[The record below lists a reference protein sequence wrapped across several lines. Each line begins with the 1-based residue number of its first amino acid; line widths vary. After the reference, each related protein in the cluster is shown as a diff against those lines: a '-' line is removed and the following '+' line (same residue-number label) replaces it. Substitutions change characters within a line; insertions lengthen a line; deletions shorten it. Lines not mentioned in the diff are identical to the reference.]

1 MLMEQ
6 NEKGR
11 DTIWRVVMAVTT
23 VLILLIGIFFL
34 TKLFTANPLEGTWSD
49 TENGMVLHIKSD
61 GVMEITQALEAETV
75 TVPVEYS
82 MDSNTKRFAVHIKD
96 EELEK
101 AAEETKDLTEQDLR
115 DIADVMEGTY
125 EYSVDE
131 QVLTLTEM
139 EYGSQKTFV
148 REED

>member
-11 DTIWRVVMAVTT
+11 DTIWSVVMAVTT

-75 TVPVEYS
+75 TIPVEYS
-82 MDSNTKRFAVHIKD
+82 MDRNTKRFAVHIK
-96 EELEK
+96 
-101 AAEETKDLTEQDLR
+101 EQDLR

>member
-1 MLMEQ
+1 
-6 NEKGR
+6 
-11 DTIWRVVMAVTT
+11 
-23 VLILLIGIFFL
+23 
-34 TKLFTANPLEGTWSD
+34 
-49 TENGMVLHIKSD
+49 
-61 GVMEITQALEAETV
+61 MEITQALEAETV
-75 TVPVEYS
+75 TIPVEYS
-82 MDSNTKRFAVHIKD
+82 MDRNTKRFAVHRKD

>member
-1 MLMEQ
+1 MNYYKMLC
-6 NEKGR
+6 EK
-11 DTIWRVVMAVTT
+11 DENKLAFVED
-23 VLILLIGIFFL
+23 GIPY
-34 TKLFTANPLEGTWSD
+34 T
-49 TENGMVLHIKSD
+49 
-61 GVMEITQALEAETV
+61 
-75 TVPVEYS
+75 Y
-82 MDSNTKRFAVHIKD
+82 

>member
-1 MLMEQ
+1 MGSEMCI
-6 NEKGR
+6 R
-11 DTIWRVVMAVTT
+11 DR
-23 VLILLIGIFFL
+23 
-34 TKLFTANPLEGTWSD
+34 
-49 TENGMVLHIKSD
+49 LHIKSD

-82 MDSNTKRFAVHIKD
+82 MDRNTKRFAVHIKD

>member
-1 MLMEQ
+1 MLWNRRKRKRYVWSVVNGSEQ
-6 NEKGR
+6 
-11 DTIWRVVMAVTT
+11 T

-75 TVPVEYS
+75 TIPVEYS
-82 MDSNTKRFAVHIKD
+82 MDRNTKRFAVHIKD

-101 AAEETKDLTEQDLR
+101 AAEETKDLQSR
-115 DIADVMEGTY
+115 I
-125 EYSVDE
+125 
-131 QVLTLTEM
+131 
-139 EYGSQKTFV
+139 
-148 REED
+148 

>member
-1 MLMEQ
+1 MSC
-6 NEKGR
+6 KP
-11 DTIWRVVMAVTT
+11 
-23 VLILLIGIFFL
+23 IF
-34 TKLFTANPLEGTWSD
+34 
-49 TENGMVLHIKSD
+49 VI
-61 GVMEITQALEAETV
+61 
-75 TVPVEYS
+75 
-82 MDSNTKRFAVHIKD
+82 MDRNTKRFAVHIKD